1 MIDRSCLIVPGTCP
15 AVQHYRMGITV
26 PKFTGALDV
35 CLEHIITCFAYV
47 HLYAYLGKKPTK
59 HWCLY
64 HIYICLVKRCSHL
77 RTESLELS
85 FKSTERGDENHDK
98 DYVLACGIDS
108 LYKYCTFGGG
118 NRLIVLTT
126 YNGCLPKGFSSIK

>member
-1 MIDRSCLIVPGTCP
+1 VPCIQDRRIASIQDDQDKYRFMVFKIKNPYLTSVPWIMIDRSCLIVPGTCP

-59 HWCLY
+59 HRCLY
-64 HIYICLVKRCSHL
+64 HIYMLGKKMLTSSHWIAWTFFQIH
-77 RTESLELS
+77 RKGGWESW
-85 FKSTERGDENHDK
+85 
-98 DYVLACGIDS
+98 
-108 LYKYCTFGGG
+108 
-118 NRLIVLTT
+118 
-126 YNGCLPKGFSSIK
+126 